1 MILQIIMAAFVL
13 GTTSS
18 LHCVGMCGPLAM
30 ALPVSRSGKA
40 GAAFTFGLYHSG
52 RIFTYVG
59 IGVLLGITA
68 RGISIS
74 GMQQWVSIGL
84 GLIVI
89 SVSLYGIL
97 FRKNLKAPGFIKSA
111 QQRLTTLMV
120 GLLNKPSGLSYFFLG
135 ICNGLLPC
143 GMVYIAIAGALSLGD
158 ILQAA
163 LFMSFFGIGTLPALL
178 SLSIFGLKFK
188 AETRMI
194 FKQVS
199 PYLMMFVGIIL
210 LCRGLNLGIPLLSP
224 KLISLPVSP
233 ISCH

>member
-1 MILQIIMAAFVL
+1 
-13 GTTSS
+13 
-18 LHCVGMCGPLAM
+18 
-30 ALPVSRSGKA
+30 
-40 GAAFTFGLYHSG
+40 
-52 RIFTYVG
+52 
-59 IGVLLGITA
+59 
-68 RGISIS
+68 
-74 GMQQWVSIGL
+74 
-84 GLIVI
+84 
-89 SVSLYGIL
+89 
-97 FRKNLKAPGFIKSA
+97 
-111 QQRLTTLMV
+111 
-120 GLLNKPSGLSYFFLG
+120 
-135 ICNGLLPC
+135 
-143 GMVYIAIAGALSLGD
+143 MVYIAIAGALSLGD